1 MHVRAYAYIRT
12 LGADGLRAVSENA
25 VLNAN
30 YLMKRAARATM
41 TSRRPAPACT
51 SSCCPRVGRRSTA
64 CHASTSPSACS
75 TTAST
80 PPTIYFPLIVEEAL
94 MIEPTETEIE
104 GDARRVLR
112 GDDPDRE
119 GGGER
124 SAPDPRGAGDDAGAP
139 PRPDQ
144 GRARAQSEVA
154 SQGLGAADAAI
165 QRVDRRPA
173 ALLFD
178 FGGTLDGP
186 GLTWKARAIRL
197 YRSAGLD
204 HADFDRVFYAADDAL
219 VGAIPATLGLD
230 ETVHRLFTGI
240 SAGLGVANDRLTAR
254 LADRFIEDA
263 RTSLRDSG
271 RVLARLSRRHRLGVV
286 SNFYGNLGAVC
297 ADAGLTALLGVIAD
311 STAVGWTKPDPA
323 DLPSRPRRALRRA
336 RGGRVRR

>member
-1 MHVRAYAYIRT
+1 
-12 LGADGLRAVSENA
+12 
-25 VLNAN
+25 
-30 YLMKRAARATM
+30 
-41 TSRRPAPACT
+41 
-51 SSCCPRVGRRSTA
+51 
-64 CHASTSPSACS
+64 
-75 TTAST
+75 
-80 PPTIYFPLIVEEAL
+80 
-94 MIEPTETEIE
+94 
-104 GDARRVLR
+104 
-112 GDDPDRE
+112 
-119 GGGER
+119 
-124 SAPDPRGAGDDAGAP
+124 
-139 PRPDQ
+139 
-144 GRARAQSEVA
+144 VA

-240 SAGLGVANDRLTAR
+240 SAGLGVADDRLTAR

-263 RTSLRDSG
+263 RMSLRDSG

-297 ADAGLTALLGVIAD
+297 ADAGLTALFDVIAD
-311 STAVGWTKPDPA
+311 STAVGWTKPDPRIFRHA
-323 DLPSRPRRALRRA
+323 LDALSVSPGEAAFVGDSRPRDMEGARALAMPHVWLVDPATAPGPPCCPGDPVIRSLDA
-336 RGGRVRR
+336 LEGVLA